1 MISKRVLILFAA
13 LVIIGIGIFVFLR
26 QNQPSPAEI
35 LQAEHEVYSLLL
47 LDQKNAY
54 SDVTDK
60 LQIVEYT
67 NYGEL
72 QGNIPLDS
80 AGIHGSFDMDEFP
93 NLQRT
98 TWMDYQKKNKVSY
111 PVKDYLPSPA
121 DVIFVDPSNG
131 KQLYWW
137 VSFSRIG
144 FNSSL
149 TQALVLVGDCRGASC
164 YDSTSI
170 SMYSMGNYV
179 FLQKTGGKW
188 NIQGRQEVWFIEAPS
203 P

>member
-1 MISKRVLILFAA
+1 MTPKRVLTLFVS
-13 LVIIGIGIFVFLR
+13 LVIIGIGIFVLLQ
-26 QNQPSPAEI
+26 QNQPAPAEI

-72 QGNIPLDS
+72 RGNTPLDS
-80 AGIHGSFDMDEFP
+80 AGIHGSFDMDEFS

-98 TWMDYQKKNKVSY
+98 TWLDYQKKNQVAY
-111 PVKDYLPSPA
+111 PIKDYLPSPA
-121 DVIFVDPSNG
+121 DVIFVNPSKG
-131 KQLYWW
+131 EQLYWW

-149 TQALVLVGDCRGASC
+149 TQALVLVGDCRGTSC
-164 YDSTSI
+164 YDTTSI

-179 FLQKTGGKW
+179 FLQKIDGKW